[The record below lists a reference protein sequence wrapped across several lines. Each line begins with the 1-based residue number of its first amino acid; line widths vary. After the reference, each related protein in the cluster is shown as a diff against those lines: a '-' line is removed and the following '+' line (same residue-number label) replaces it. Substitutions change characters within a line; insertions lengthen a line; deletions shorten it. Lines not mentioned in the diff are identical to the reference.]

1 MERPK
6 SEKSKYQT
14 QLSEI
19 VKRFR
24 GGISFA
30 LSLVVIEN
38 VAWILEPS
46 IFGIVI
52 DAMIEANPSGP
63 PNPSIPPTSY
73 VPPLLLWIFVFAVN
87 SGVGAFRRS
96 IDQKIF
102 LRIFVEIATDVAR
115 MGKEHKLSASKTAA
129 RAELSREYINF
140 FEYRVPEILQQI
152 IEVVGALIGMAFYD
166 WRISGAC
173 MVVVFPFAIVTSI
186 YNKRVIVFQKSF
198 HDQFEDVFE
207 VFSSKDP
214 EQIRSYYKALAVP
227 QQKIA
232 NWGARTFGMM
242 RFFLLGI
249 FLVVLYIAID
259 LDDFSTG
266 SIFSIV
272 AYLWTF
278 VTSTEYMPELMESW
292 TSLRDISAR
301 LRTETV

>member
-1 MERPK
+1 MESQPK
-6 SEKSKYQT
+6 KTLRYQT
-14 QLSEI
+14 HLI
-19 VKRFR
+19 DIIKRFR
-24 GGISFA
+24 GGISLA

-52 DAMIEANPSGP
+52 DAMIESNST
-63 PNPSIPPTSY
+63 IPPAS
-73 VPPLLLWIFVFAVN
+73 PPSVALPLALWIFAFAVN
-87 SGVGAFRRS
+87 SGVGATRRS
-96 IDQKIF
+96 VDQKIY
-102 LRIFVEIATDVAR
+102 LRIFVDIATDVAK

-166 WRISGAC
+166 WRIAGAC
-173 MVVVFPFAIVTSI
+173 MVVVFPFTIITAI
-186 YNKRVIVFQKSF
+186 YNKRVIVFQKNF
-198 HDQFEDVFE
+198 HDQFEDVFD

-301 LRTETV
+301 LRKETV

>member
-1 MERPK
+1 MDGSK
-6 SEKSKYQT
+6 SVKKSFQT
-14 QLSEI
+14 PLIDIIRQ
-19 VKRFR
+19 FR
-24 GGISFA
+24 GGISLA

-38 VAWILEPS
+38 VAWIVEPS

-52 DAMIEANPSGP
+52 DAMIEANQPDSH
-63 PNPSIPPTSY
+63 TSFAA
-73 VPPLLLWIFVFAVN
+73 PLGLWVFVFAVN
-87 SGVGAFRRS
+87 SGVGALRRS
-96 IDQKIF
+96 VDQKIY
-102 LRIFVEIATDVAR
+102 LRIFVEIAGSVAK

-152 IEVVGALIGMAFYD
+152 IEVFGALIGMAFYD
-166 WRISGAC
+166 WRIAGAC
-173 MVVVFPFAIVTSI
+173 AVVILPFSMVTAI
-186 YNKRVIVFQKSF
+186 YNKRVILHQKSF
-198 HDQFEDVFE
+198 HDQFEDVFD

-214 EQIRSYYKALAVP
+214 EQIKAYYRALAVP

-249 FLVVLYIAID
+249 FLVVLYISID
-259 LDDFSTG
+259 LDDFTTG

-292 TSLRDISAR
+292 TSLKDISSR
-301 LRTETV
+301 LREETV